1 VLEHARV
8 VVDEVLALWNVNAT
22 VCVPKAGVV
31 PFDAEV
37 YARND
42 PPFAGAV
49 LVADCT

>member
-1 VLEHARV
+1 MLEQASV
-8 VVDEVLALWNVNAT
+8 VVDEVLAPWNVNAT